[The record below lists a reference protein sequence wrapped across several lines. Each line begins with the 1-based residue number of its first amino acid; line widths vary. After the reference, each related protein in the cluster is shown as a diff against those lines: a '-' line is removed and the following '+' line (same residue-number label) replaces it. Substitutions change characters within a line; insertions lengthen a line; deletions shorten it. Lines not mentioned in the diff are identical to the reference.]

1 MNSSRRTKSDERRI
15 VIVGGGI
22 VGSAIA
28 DQLTMRGVTRVKL
41 IEQGPPTKL
50 IGSTGLAPG
59 FIGVVNELKLMTD
72 LAAAS
77 VSQFKLVE
85 FNGVSGFSSVGNIEA
100 ATTSSG
106 LEHLHHRAKLASDW
120 GIEAHPM
127 EVSRLAELAPDFI
140 HNASCVGGVWYPGDG
155 TARADI
161 ITASFKSDAE
171 SRGAQIVYDERVIA
185 IETIAGRV
193 VGVRTE
199 SGNSYNADDVVL
211 ACGIWGALLAE
222 ALGLQVPV
230 QPVAHP
236 YVYGPMRVS
245 RQQSQPF
252 VRWPEHHVYARAHG
266 SRLGLGSYDHAGIGI
281 PASQLGLSAERPW
294 MHEPFDAVIERA
306 LALLPEHARFTPD
319 ERLNGIFAM
328 TPDNLPMLG
337 ASKISGLWLAEAIWV
352 THSAGSAQ
360 FLVDLMLGKARSSAD
375 VELLDPG
382 RFNGI
387 ESDVLTRQALRLY
400 NDIYSSQ
407 DTA

>member
-1 MNSSRRTKSDERRI
+1 MNSNERTESDGRRI
-15 VIVGGGI
+15 IIVGGGI

-28 DQLTMRGVTRVKL
+28 AQLTLRGVTRVML
-41 IEQGPPTKL
+41 IEQGPPTQL
-50 IGSTGLAPG
+50 IGSTRYAPG
-59 FIGVVNELKLMTD
+59 FVGVLNESKLMTD

-77 VSQFKLVE
+77 VSQFKRIE
-85 FNGVSGFSSVGNIEA
+85 FDGVSGFSSVGNIEA
-100 ATTSSG
+100 ATTPSG
-106 LEHLHHRAKLASDW
+106 LEHLHRRAKLASDW
-120 GIEAHPM
+120 GIEAHFM
-127 EVSRLAELAPDFI
+127 ELSRLAELAPDFI
-140 HNASCVGGVWYPGDG
+140 HSSSCIGGVWYPGDG

-161 ITASFKSDAE
+161 ITAAFKSNAE

-185 IETIAGRV
+185 IETTAGRV

-199 SGNSYNADDVVL
+199 RGNSYGADDVVL

-236 YVYGPMRVS
+236 YVYGPTRVS
-245 RQQSQPF
+245 RQPSQPF
-252 VRWPEHHVYARAHG
+252 VRWPEHHVYARDHG
-266 SRLGLGSYDHAGIGI
+266 NRLGLGSYDHAAIGI

-294 MHEPFDAVIERA
+294 MPEPFDAVIERA
-306 LALLPEHARFTPD
+306 LALLPESTRFSPD

-328 TPDNLPMLG
+328 TPDNLPLLG

-360 FLVDLMLGKARSSAD
+360 FLVDLILGKARSSAD
-375 VELLDPG
+375 VELFDPG

-387 ESDVLTRQALRLY
+387 ENDVLSRQALRLY

-407 DTA
+407 DAA